1 MHADFP
7 IAWNA
12 ERLTEQSYAA
22 QYPWLSGTNQ
32 SEDHRV
38 IRVYSTGTFPNV
50 KQCRTFGSAGRIF
63 ICRGAKESHLEMVGL
78 KTHVQWKVRDKGG
91 NVLINVWASGL
102 SHSANYQIYPY
113 LYLKQLSSHERCRT
127 AELPELL
134 FTLTAINLF
143 RICVVGRGVTITIT
157 ANYLG
162 MLWLKGRRKCTHTPK
177 WVYYRTHSHLESGNT
192 QALFQKM
199 SEGKT
204 PYHTVPHT

>member
-38 IRVYSTGTFPNV
+38 IRVYGTGTFPNV

-63 ICRGAKESHLEMVGL
+63 ICRGAKESYLEMVGL

-91 NVLINVWASGL
+91 NVLINVWASGI

-113 LYLKQLSSHERCRT
+113 LYLKQLSSHERWRT

-143 RICVVGRGVTITIT
+143 RICVVGRGGDN
-157 ANYLG
+157 NYNRKLFG
-162 MLWLKGRRKCTHTPK
+162 NVVVKGKK
-177 WVYYRTHSHLESGNT
+177 KMYTHS
-192 QALFQKM
+192 KM
-199 SEGKT
+199 G
-204 PYHTVPHT
+204 VL